1 MVALGDVA
9 DINPKAEKIA
19 PDEEVSFVGMAD
31 LDIASAL
38 TQSTTVRP
46 FREVSKGYTTFA
58 DGDILVAK
66 ITPCFENNKIGQA
79 RLSCKIGVGS
89 TEFHV
94 VRPSERL
101 HDRYLLHFLRQ
112 DKVRRAGERRMTGS
126 AGQRR
131 VPVNFVEGLR
141 VPLPSLDEQRRI
153 AEILDNADA
162 LRTKRAQI
170 ERSWTELAS
179 AIFDRLFGDPIA
191 NPRGWPRHSFG
202 ELVASMQ
209 YGPRFYNESYSFEG
223 VRIVR
228 ITDLD
233 TAGHLNFG
241 PMPKMTVTDDERQK
255 FALTAGDILFART
268 GATVGKL
275 ALIKH
280 DDPLCIAGAYFI
292 RIKLRDS
299 VEPRFA
305 AAFLRTRSIQS
316 IIKAGSHQSAQQ
328 NFSGPGLRALPCPL
342 PPIELQRQFCNIMA
356 KLEEERTCRA
366 EAAAALDELFA
377 SLESRA
383 FFGRL

>member
-1 MVALGDVA
+1 MTTVPLGEVSE
-9 DINPKAEKIA
+9 INPRPPTIA
-19 PDEEVSFVGMAD
+19 GHETVSFVGMAQ
-31 LDIASAL
+31 LDASTAQ
-38 TQSTTVRP
+38 TDAGEATP
-46 FREVSKGYTTFA
+46 FAEVSKGYTVFA
-58 DGDILVAK
+58 DGDLLVAK

-79 RLSCKIGVGS
+79 QLEHKIGVGS

-94 VRPSERL
+94 LRPGDRIN
-101 HDRYLLHFLRQ
+101 DRYLLHFLRQ
-112 DKVRRAGERRMTGS
+112 SSVRRHGEMRMTGS

-131 VPVNFVEGLR
+131 VPVAFLQELQI
-141 VPLPSLDEQRRI
+141 PLPPLGEQRRI
-153 AEILDNADA
+153 AATLDRADA

-191 NPRGWPRHSFG
+191 NPRGWPTHSFG

-209 YGPRFYNESYSFEG
+209 YGPRFYNESYSPEG

-241 PMPKMTVTDDERQK
+241 PMPKMTVTDGERQK
-255 FALTAGDILFART
+255 FALTAGDIIFART

-280 DDPLCIAGAYFI
+280 EDPLCIAGAYFI

-299 VEPRFA
+299 LEPRFA

-342 PPIELQRQFCNIMA
+342 PPIELQREFCSIMA
-356 KLEEERTCRA
+356 KLEEERTRRA
-366 EAAAALDELFA
+366 EAAAAFDELFA

-383 FFGRL
+383 FSG